1 MWPNSWSFSPSR
13 AHAVE
18 YVSLTNA
25 DFAVAVFAVGMS
37 VLTDKRLAMPKMR

>member
-1 MWPNSWSFSPSR
+1 MAEQLEFFPSR

-37 VLTDKRLAMPKMR
+37 VLTGRK